1 MGIESIGEAN
11 FPGIKVVGHIDLNQF
26 EKFKKEPSFEKY
38 LAFLKDKALPDL
50 AHETNLEFT
59 NFLAVDGR
67 INLEGKDSTSDR
79 KLVDAQ
85 EEGYSKS
92 AGKNIHEWK
101 RNNEKNAAT
110 LTEMAL
116 TVVLYKYLKEYFIV
130 ARASD
135 YDDYNNGVDQVLIYK
150 PTGELVCGFDEVI
163 GNSGDDGGLKK
174 ASKLEKI
181 MARGG
186 AQIKYGAKMQD
197 GKLVRAEVR
206 NVPAFY
212 MSLSKVELGDL
223 LESLQ
228 VYGDKTSAVEDRIF
242 AKLLNSL
249 EAQASGQ
256 NLSADLKI
264 KTNSALEKMR
274 SCFDNHNKVA
284 A

>member
-1 MGIESIGEAN
+1 MGIENIGETN
-11 FPGIKVVGHIDLNQF
+11 LPGIKVVGHIDLSKF
-26 EKFKKEPSFEKY
+26 EKFKKEPNYEKY
-38 LAFLKDKALPDL
+38 LTFLKDKALPDL
-50 AHETNLEFT
+50 ARDANSEFA
-59 NFLAVDGR
+59 NFLEIDGR
-67 INLEGKDSTSDR
+67 ISLEGRESVSD
-79 KLVDAQ
+79 KVLVDAQ
-85 EEGYSKS
+85 EEGYSKE
-92 AGKNIHEWK
+92 AGKSLNEW
-101 RNNEKNAAT
+101 RRDTEKNPAT

-116 TVVLYKYLKEYFIV
+116 TVMLYKYLKEYFIV

-150 PTGELVCGFDEVI
+150 PTGEVVCGFDEVI

-174 ASKLEKI
+174 AAKLEKI

-197 GKLVRAEVR
+197 GILVRSEVR
-206 NVPAFY
+206 NIPAFY
-212 MSLSKVELGDL
+212 MSLSKAELGEL

-228 VYGDKTSAVEDRIF
+228 INGDKTSLVEDRIF

-249 EAQASGQ
+249 EAQAAGQ

-274 SCFDNHNKVA
+274 ACFDSHDKLA